1 MIVVIGD
8 FIIDKYLHGPCDRI
22 SPEAPTP
29 ILKVDRTTHVAG
41 GAANLA
47 KNLKSLGA
55 DVTLL
60 TTFGNQ
66 QDVTLLAEELLS
78 DLKYEAV
85 VTNKVFTIKTRL
97 ISQNQQVVRFD
108 VENDAEISESA
119 ANQLIEK
126 FKTCCENEKIE
137 AVILSDYD
145 KGLLSQYFLNE
156 LYKITKLLRLK
167 VFVDPKRD
175 IKKYEN
181 VYAITPNVKE
191 AGQLFKLKL
200 VNTSDVDKNTGH
212 IARLLGVY
220 NVAFVI
226 ITLGEEGAYLISQ
239 YDALYFNTKKIQVYD
254 VTGAG
259 DTFLAALV
267 FEFVKSYN
275 FHDAIQFANVAA
287 GVSVQK
293 RGTSVVTNYEVQ
305 QSVSKQT
312 DVEALTEHVT
322 HLKKVGKKVVFT
334 NGVFDILHPGHLHLI
349 NIAKTF
355 GDFLIVGVNGDES
368 VKRIKGDSRP
378 VFNVKQRC
386 SMLASLENVD
396 AVVIF
401 NEDTPFELLEK
412 LKPNVLVKGGDYK
425 KEDVIGKQFADETRI
440 VDLLSNHST
449 TKIIEQIKK

>member
-1 MIVVIGD
+1 M
-8 FIIDKYLHGPCDRI
+8 
-22 SPEAPTP
+22 
-29 ILKVDRTTHVAG
+29 
-41 GAANLA
+41 
-47 KNLKSLGA
+47 
-55 DVTLL
+55 
-60 TTFGNQ
+60 
-66 QDVTLLAEELLS
+66 
-78 DLKYEAV
+78 
-85 VTNKVFTIKTRL
+85 
-97 ISQNQQVVRFD
+97 
-108 VENDAEISESA
+108 
-119 ANQLIEK
+119 
-126 FKTCCENEKIE
+126 
-137 AVILSDYD
+137 
-145 KGLLSQYFLNE
+145 
-156 LYKITKLLRLK
+156 
-167 VFVDPKRD
+167 
-175 IKKYEN
+175 
-181 VYAITPNVKE
+181 
-191 AGQLFKLKL
+191 
-200 VNTSDVDKNTGH
+200 
-212 IARLLGVY
+212 
-220 NVAFVI
+220 
-226 ITLGEEGAYLISQ
+226 
-239 YDALYFNTKKIQVYD
+239 
-254 VTGAG
+254 
-259 DTFLAALV
+259 
-267 FEFVKSYN
+267 
-275 FHDAIQFANVAA
+275 
-287 GVSVQK
+287 
-293 RGTSVVTNYEVQ
+293 Q